1 MAVPAHLAG
10 AAGSGFGQV
19 LTFPDLQ
26 RIVAPSGPPPR
37 ASTVINWAEQNQVRF
52 LQDGKGG
59 ICTTLDALNRA
70 LGIEHG
76 NARGADS
83 AGLLEL
89 I

>member
-10 AAGSGFGQV
+10 SAGSGFGQV

-52 LQDGKGG
+52 LQDGNGG

-76 NARGADS
+76 NARGDDS

>member
-1 MAVPAHLAG
+1 MAVPAHMAG
-10 AAGSGFGQV
+10 SAGSGFGQV

-76 NARGADS
+76 NARGAES